1 MVRGWL
7 SVEEVDGRASK
18 LGVHVQRPVARQTSG
33 VRYLS
38 WVVLG
43 VAAALRLVSGGVLGE
58 ACERWVAPDG
68 SLGVLGRELW
78 CKPKASR
85 RAGAA
90 ALARV
95 IDRLSCGGLALG
107 LAGAFVAASFFAGA
121 STGPVVG
128 HGR

>member
-1 MVRGWL
+1 MLALPANSTQALNSMRSRALCKRRL
-7 SVEEVDGRASK
+7 SASSNAAFDG
-18 LGVHVQRPVARQTSG
+18 
-33 VRYLS
+33 
-38 WVVLG
+38 
-43 VAAALRLVSGGVLGE
+43 
-58 ACERWVAPDG
+58 
-68 SLGVLGRELW
+68 
-78 CKPKASR
+78 
-85 RAGAA
+85 